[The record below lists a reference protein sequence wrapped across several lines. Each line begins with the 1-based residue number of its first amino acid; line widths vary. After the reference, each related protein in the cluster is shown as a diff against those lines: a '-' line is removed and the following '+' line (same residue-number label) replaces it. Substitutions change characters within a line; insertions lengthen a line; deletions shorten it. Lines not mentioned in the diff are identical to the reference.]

1 MLDSR
6 ILTRVFWA
14 SQVALVVK
22 NPPTNA
28 EDVIDASSIPGS
40 GRSPGGGRGS
50 PFQCTEFSRQEYW
63 SDLPFPCV
71 CVRACVRVC
80 VCVCARTLEALQN
93 GNLEARILKCFA
105 ISMCVCVARVC
116 VRTLEARILK
126 WFAISSSRVSSR
138 PRDWSRISSVYC
150 IAGRFFTAEPLG
162 KPILIWVNPIL

>member
-40 GRSPGGGRGS
+40 GRSPGGGREDPLEEGGAAHS
-50 PFQCTEFSRQEYW
+50 SVRNSRGKNTEVICHF
-63 SDLPFPCV
+63 
-71 CVRACVRVC
+71 RVC
-80 VCVCARTLEALQN
+80 ARVCARARTLEALQN

-105 ISMCVCVARVC
+105 ISVCVCVCVARVC
-116 VRTLEARILK
+116 VRTLQAPQNGILEARILK
-126 WFAISSSRVSSR
+126 
-138 PRDWSRISSVYC
+138 
-150 IAGRFFTAEPLG
+150 
-162 KPILIWVNPIL
+162 